1 MIEQFK
7 DFIEQNQLFDFQDK
21 ILLGFSGGPDSVVLA
36 HLLRRLSVPFALAHC
51 NFKLRGKDSDL
62 DESFSRAFAQKL
74 GIDIFVKRCPAKD
87 YASSRGV
94 SIEVAAREL
103 RYQWFYQLRREH
115 GFDYIATAHN
125 ADDNLETFFVN
136 LLRGTGLKGLAG
148 IPVKDE
154 ERRVVRPLLFAFKK
168 QILDYCRDNGL
179 SYRIDRTNEQ
189 TVFMRNKLRH
199 LVLPLLDQIRPGW
212 RRVALSTIK
221 YLSQAERYLSA
232 KIDQELKNYV
242 FERGSVVEIDVNR
255 LKKDGYYDLFLY
267 EILVRYG
274 FRASQVR
281 DILSKRRLSVGAKF
295 SGEHN
300 LLIIDREHYLIVDK
314 RFMDF
319 QGEEYLIERVVPK
332 FCVPGLCLEM
342 EKLGNKDLNLKQPSN
357 VAFFDIEE
365 VVFPLKLRRW
375 RQGDYFYP
383 FGMRGKK
390 KLSDFFVSQKMSLY
404 DKRMQWILE
413 DAKGRIMWVLGR
425 RSDNR
430 FRVRKNTKE
439 VLKIKVLYETLE

>member
-1 MIEQFK
+1 M
-7 DFIEQNQLFDFQDK
+7 
-21 ILLGFSGGPDSVVLA
+21 
-36 HLLRRLSVPFALAHC
+36 
-51 NFKLRGKDSDL
+51 
-62 DESFSRAFAQKL
+62 
-74 GIDIFVKRCPAKD
+74 
-87 YASSRGV
+87 
-94 SIEVAAREL
+94 
-103 RYQWFYQLRREH
+103 
-115 GFDYIATAHN
+115 
-125 ADDNLETFFVN
+125 
-136 LLRGTGLKGLAG
+136 
-148 IPVKDE
+148 
-154 ERRVVRPLLFAFKK
+154 
-168 QILDYCRDNGL
+168 
-179 SYRIDRTNEQ
+179 
-189 TVFMRNKLRH
+189 
-199 LVLPLLDQIRPGW
+199 
-212 RRVALSTIK
+212 
-221 YLSQAERYLSA
+221 
-232 KIDQELKNYV
+232 
-242 FERGSVVEIDVNR
+242 
-255 LKKDGYYDLFLY
+255 
-267 EILVRYG
+267 
-274 FRASQVR
+274 
-281 DILSKRRLSVGAKF
+281 GAKF

-342 EKLGNKDLNLKQPSN
+342 EKLRNKDLNLKQPSN
-357 VAFFDIEE
+357 VAFFDMEE
-365 VVFPLKLRRW
+365 VAFPLKLRRW